1 MFPITAQTGRRRPLT
16 QRHASLIDHL
26 HHLFHGSQWIFT
38 TLFPQPTPTQLSL
51 VTNSNVGLLAEPL
64 LEAIKMAI
72 KFTETVIVI
81 TSDRAKTFNEFGD
94 TSHNVSTLSDTV
106 RDFLAHVPA

>member
-1 MFPITAQTGRRRPLT
+1 M
-16 QRHASLIDHL
+16 
-26 HHLFHGSQWIFT
+26 
-38 TLFPQPTPTQLSL
+38 LFPQPTPTQLSL
-51 VTNSNVGLLAEPL
+51 VTKSNVGLLAEPL

-106 RDFLAHVPA
+106 TGFLAHIPA